1 MPRRLGV
8 GRSGGQL
15 LQLRAWEQAWW
26 SPRFGIANVVAMML
40 ILANITSP
48 AAISEIGRA
57 HV

>member
-48 AAISEIGRA
+48 AAMKA
-57 HV
+57 VVP